1 MRRIRFD
8 SNASGPTGAYV
19 LQDRDLPADIQ
30 EGERVI
36 IWMDD
41 LEGEAIVERIRGYEW
56 GEWFA
61 RADDAKWRDIEV
73 SNG

>member
-8 SNASGPTGAYV
+8 SNETGPTGGYV
-19 LQDRDLPADIQ
+19 LREADLPTDIR
-30 EGERVI
+30 EGERVV

-41 LEGEAIVERIRGYEW
+41 LEGEAIVERIQGYKW

-61 RADDAKWRDIEV
+61 RADEGKWRDID
-73 SNG
+73 